1 MDPKRMVREGYD
13 RLGDRLGALGSE
25 ASRQTRARYLGELLA
40 SVPAGARVLE
50 LGCGTGARST
60 PELAARFRLVGV
72 DISPVS
78 LAAARRNLP
87 DAAFVCADMAT
98 LGFRPE
104 SFDAVAAFYSII
116 HLPREEHATLFG
128 AIASWLKPGGR
139 FVASLGA
146 RDNPDGTEADWLG
159 VPMYWSHFD
168 SATNLRLLEEAGL
181 RVLSA
186 QEETQLE
193 LGEPATHLWIVA
205 EKQMLT

>member
-25 ASRQTRARYLGELLA
+25 ASRRTRARYLGELLETL
-40 SVPAGARVLE
+40 PTDGRLLE
-50 LGCGTGARST
+50 LGCGTGVRST
-60 PELAARFRLVGV
+60 PELAARFRLVGI

-78 LAAARRNLP
+78 LATAKRNLP
-87 DAAFVCADMAT
+87 NSDFVCADMAA

-116 HLPREEHATLFG
+116 HLPREEHAALFR
-128 AIASWLKPGGR
+128 AIAGWLKPGGR

-146 RDNPDGTEADWLG
+146 RNNPDGTEEDWLG

-168 SATNLRLLEEAGL
+168 SATNLRLVEAAGL

-186 QEETQLE
+186 EEETQLE
-193 LGEPATHLWIVA
+193 LGEPAKHLWIVA
-205 EKQMLT
+205 EKPRST